1 MTENQ
6 AVDIYINLLLG
17 EITESVRENIDP
29 KEMKKIK
36 HMLVVK
42 SAKQGP
48 FLDTIKILM
57 DFNLDI
63 KISVLGEETDRDIL
77 KEAGISVEK
86 LFVRQG
92 RLDENKVDEWIVCYK
107 RLMRF
112 RPTKQEVNFAIEFLE
127 YELQHSNR
135 DQYSLLLN
143 CAITYL
149 TMYVNPTKAK
159 RAIKKLTKDNSKD
172 CVMPKIEKLF
182 STVNS
187 NNKILLTCN

>member
-92 RLDENKVDEWIVCYK
+92 RLDENKVDEYIDNMFLADIDGVCFINSKLHSDSYINVEK
-107 RLMRF
+107 VCFRF
-112 RPTKQEVNFAIEFLE
+112 AE
-127 YELQHSNR
+127 
-135 DQYSLLLN
+135 
-143 CAITYL
+143 
-149 TMYVNPTKAK
+149 KAK
-159 RAIKKLTKDNSKD
+159 CKIYSFTVKDHIWNLYYD
-172 CVMPKIEKLF
+172 IEKHIKALEAYC
-182 STVNS
+182 SVVNWLDYY
-187 NNKILLTCN
+187 IQ